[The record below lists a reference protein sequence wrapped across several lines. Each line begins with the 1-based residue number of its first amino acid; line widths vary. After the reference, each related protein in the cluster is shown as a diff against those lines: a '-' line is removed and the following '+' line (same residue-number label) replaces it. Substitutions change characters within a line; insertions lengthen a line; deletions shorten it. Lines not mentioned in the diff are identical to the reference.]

1 MEVKYTGTLPH
12 PHPQGTSLVTMTR
25 GHLGFKQTVSRGTG
39 LGSGENPHDLVRGQL
54 VGFIFGVGEQ
64 GAEVLG

>member
-1 MEVKYTGTLPH
+1 
-12 PHPQGTSLVTMTR
+12 MTR

-39 LGSGENPHDLVRGQL
+39 LGSGENPLDLVRGQL
-54 VGFIFGVGEQ
+54 VAFIFGVGEQ